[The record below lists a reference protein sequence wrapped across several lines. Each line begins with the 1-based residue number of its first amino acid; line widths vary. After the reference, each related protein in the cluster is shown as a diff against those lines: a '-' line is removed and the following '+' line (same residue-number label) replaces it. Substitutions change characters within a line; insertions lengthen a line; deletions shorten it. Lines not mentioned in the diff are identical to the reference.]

1 MSRNSRG
8 FTIVELTIAVAF
20 LSVLMLA
27 ILTISMAAGKMYVKG
42 DTNKA
47 INQAGRDFSDTIRR
61 DFLAAGVGTIT
72 PPIINNVGS
81 TGNPLISG
89 RMCLGAVDYLWN
101 TAALLNSSS
110 AAAEGAKI
118 RMSNGRPIK
127 FVRITNTAGY
137 CSETP
142 AGSGNYPMTIP
153 ANADVTEMFGGDGR
167 EYALYSMTLRELS
180 RRDERGIYQLSYTLG
195 TNEAESTEVAP
206 EGYVR
211 CKTDDNV
218 AAYFSYCSVSDFDTL
233 IRIGGVESP

>member
-1 MSRNSRG
+1 MSRNNRG

-47 INQAGRDFSDTIRR
+47 INQAGRDFSDAIRR

-72 PPIINNVGS
+72 PPIINNVGPVD
-81 TGNPLISG
+81 NPLISG

-127 FVRITNTAGY
+127 FWDEIRPVIKESGGRNLSILVQRGSEEKTFAVKPKLSRAKNIFGEEESTYLIGISPAGRTAGHRKGPAR
-137 CSETP
+137 STP
-142 AGSGNYPMTIP
+142 TSVPRSGG
-153 ANADVTEMFGGDGR
+153 A
-167 EYALYSMTLRELS
+167 
-180 RRDERGIYQLSYTLG
+180 
-195 TNEAESTEVAP
+195 
-206 EGYVR
+206 
-211 CKTDDNV
+211 
-218 AAYFSYCSVSDFDTL
+218 
-233 IRIGGVESP
+233 